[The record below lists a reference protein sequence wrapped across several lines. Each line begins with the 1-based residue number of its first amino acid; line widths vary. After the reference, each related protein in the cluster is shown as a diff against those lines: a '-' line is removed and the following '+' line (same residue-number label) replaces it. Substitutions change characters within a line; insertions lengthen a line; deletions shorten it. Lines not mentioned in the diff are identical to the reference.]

1 MNLEEKIRERLAELQ
16 PTLVEL
22 VDESHLHVGHAGAR
36 DGGRHCQLKIVSERF
51 YGKSAIERHRMI
63 YSALGELVKREIH
76 AIKIKACTPEE
87 C

>member
-1 MNLEEKIRERLAELQ
+1 VSIEENIRERLSILQ
-16 PTLVEL
+16 PLLIEI
-22 VDESHLHVGHAGAR
+22 VDESHLHAGHAGAR
-36 DGGRHCQLKIVSERF
+36 DGGRHCQLKVVSERF

-63 YSALGELVKREIH
+63 YSALGEMVRREIH